1 MTDISRSFPGFRF
14 SAVSA
19 RIKRQDL
26 ERLDVAL
33 IVADRPATSAA
44 VTTKNLVAA
53 APVEL
58 TRERMRGGLCRAI
71 LINSGNA
78 NAYTGSQGKA
88 DAVSLT
94 KDIASALGE
103 DPGLV
108 IPMSTGVIGIPLPV
122 ERIRPRIPDLVDGLD
137 HGSYEDV
144 AKAMLTTDTK
154 TKLVDLTGEVSS
166 GPFHVLGM
174 AKGSGMIAPYMAT
187 MLAVILVDIR
197 VEPSVLRAALR
208 EATDVSFNIITVDGD
223 MSTNDTV
230 VCLTGGSVNS
240 RHLGG
245 NAKDREVLSEVLSQ
259 ACLSLAK
266 QIIFDGEGATKAV
279 QIHVEGTPSNG
290 EAAKVARTI
299 GESCLVKTALHGED
313 PNWGRIISSAGRAG
327 VHFDPDLLD
336 LFIGDVQI
344 IASGNLVG
352 GDWEK
357 RAAQVMKQREFQIRL
372 DLRSGPGKGTILTSD
387 LSEEYVSINADY
399 RS

>member
-1 MTDISRSFPGFRF
+1 
-14 SAVSA
+14 
-19 RIKRQDL
+19 L